1 MALQVMAIILREL
14 LILKRKAW
22 RYAFSFSV
30 SPLLYL
36 ITFGWAARGRLAPDG
51 SDYMAFM
58 LPGLVAMSSM
68 TNSFALSTEINV
80 ARFYW
85 KTFDEIQSAPVP
97 DWAYALGEV
106 VTGMLRGGLAALIV
120 VLLGF
125 VFQTSMHV
133 SPALIL
139 AVTVTTFV
147 FASLAISTAMLARS
161 HADQGMLSSFVITPM
176 AFLCGTFFPVELY
189 PEWIQVLVN
198 VLPLTP
204 AARLTR
210 AAAFGHPLEWSA
222 LLYLAAAGLVSFA
235 LAVRVVRQS
244 RK

>member
-1 MALQVMAIILREL
+1 MRQVMAVILREL
-14 LILKRKAW
+14 LILNRKKW

-36 ITFGWAARGRLAPDG
+36 ITFGWAARGRMGPDG
-51 SDYMAFM
+51 GEYMAFM
-58 LPGLVAMSSM
+58 LPGLIAMSSM

-80 ARFYW
+80 TRFYW

-97 DWAYALGEV
+97 DWAYAAGEV
-106 VTGMLRGGLAALIV
+106 ASGMLRGGLAAGV
-120 VLLGF
+120 VILLGF
-125 VFQTSMHV
+125 LFGTRIHV
-133 SPALIL
+133 SPAL
-139 AVTVTTFV
+139 AFVVAMTTFV
-147 FASLAISTAMLARS
+147 FASIAISTAMLARS

-189 PEWIQVLVN
+189 PEWVRVLVN

-210 AAAFGHPLEWSA
+210 AAAFGHPLEWVPI
-222 LLYLAAAGLVSFA
+222 LYLVGAAAISFV

-244 RK
+244 RR

>member
-1 MALQVMAIILREL
+1 MAVILREL

-36 ITFGWAARGRLAPDG
+36 ITFGWAAHQRVAPDG
-51 SDYMAFM
+51 TDYMAFM
-58 LPGLVAMSSM
+58 LPGLIAMSSM

-97 DWAYALGEV
+97 DWAYAMGEIAA
-106 VTGMLRGGLAALIV
+106 GMLRGGLAAGIV
-120 VLLGF
+120 IVLGLLFG
-125 VFQTSMHV
+125 TSV
-133 SPALIL
+133 RISIELLFSIAI
-139 AVTVTTFV
+139 TTFI

-189 PEWIQVLVN
+189 PSWIQALVK

-210 AAAFGHPLEWSA
+210 AAASGQPMDREA
-222 LLYLAAAGLVSFA
+222 VLYLAAAAAVSFT
-235 LAVRVVRQS
+235 LAVHVVRQA
-244 RK
+244 RR

>member
-1 MALQVMAIILREL
+1 MRQVMAVILREL
-14 LILKRKAW
+14 LILRRKAW
-22 RYAFSFSV
+22 RYAFSFSI

-36 ITFGWAARGRLAPDG
+36 ITFGWAARGRMAPDG

-58 LPGLVAMSSM
+58 LPGLIAMSSM

-85 KTFDEIQSAPVP
+85 RTFDEIQSAPVP

-106 VTGMLRGGLAALIV
+106 TAGMLRGALAASIVIVLGLLFGTRVDLTPALGLAVA
-120 VLLGF
+120 
-125 VFQTSMHV
+125 M
-133 SPALIL
+133 
-139 AVTVTTFV
+139 TTFV
-147 FASLAISTAMLARS
+147 FASIAISTAMLARS

-176 AFLCGTFFPVELY
+176 AFLCGTFFPVDLY
-189 PEWIQVLVN
+189 PSWIQILVK

-204 AARLTR
+204 AATLTR
-210 AAAFGHPLEWSA
+210 AAASGQPLEWGP
-222 LLYLAAAGLVSFA
+222 LLYLAVAAVVCFA

-244 RK
+244 RR